1 MTRVSG
7 RHMCA
12 VVVTVA
18 TVLAVGC
25 GGGGAGGT
33 RLKEVQRVK
42 SGDLDIVLLSED
54 GALNQGK
61 DTFVIEFR
69 KPDGSLMDG
78 GTVKASANMAMP
90 GMTMPGSVQVEQS
103 DVPGRYRATGDF
115 GMAGGWQMKVEWN
128 GPSGQGSAS
137 FDGTVQ

>member
-1 MTRVSG
+1 M
-7 RHMCA
+7 RHVIRRHTWTAAVMVVAAIACA
-12 VVVTVA
+12 
-18 TVLAVGC
+18 C
-25 GGGGAGGT
+25 GGGAAGDN
-33 RLKEVQRVK
+33 LQEVQRVK
-42 SGDLDIVLLSED
+42 SGDLDIFLLSED

-69 KPDGSLMDG
+69 RADGSLVDA
-78 GTVKASANMAMP
+78 GTVSTSANMPMP
-90 GMTMPGSVQVEQS
+90 GMTMPGTVHVERT

-128 GPSGQGSAS
+128 GPAGQGSVA